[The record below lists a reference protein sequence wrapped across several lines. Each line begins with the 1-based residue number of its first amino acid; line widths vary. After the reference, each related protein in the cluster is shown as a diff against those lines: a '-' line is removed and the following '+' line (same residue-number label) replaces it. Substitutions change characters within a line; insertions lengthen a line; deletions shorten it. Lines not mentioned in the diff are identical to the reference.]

1 MTHKFNSVIHDL
13 AVCKKLCEYSN
24 FDLSTTYTYW
34 TLADAPV
41 KKDKHLE
48 NQKYYLNLK

>member
-1 MTHKFNSVIHDL
+1 MIWQFVKNFVNIVT
-13 AVCKKLCEYSN
+13 
-24 FDLSTTYTYW
+24 FDLSTIYTYW